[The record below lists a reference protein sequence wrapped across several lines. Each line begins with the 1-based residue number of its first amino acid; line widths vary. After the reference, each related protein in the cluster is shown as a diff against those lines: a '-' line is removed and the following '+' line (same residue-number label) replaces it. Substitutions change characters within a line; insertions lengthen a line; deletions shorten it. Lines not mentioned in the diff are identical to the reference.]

1 MFWKQINQ
9 SAKFREEI
17 VDKTAKEIEKKKRKK
32 EKKIRE
38 KKCMSK
44 KVQAE
49 TFNLPE
55 KKRKSYKCRTRKR
68 STEVNRKKYIYK
80 HTKKKDRKSWHFKN
94 TLGLKLFYF

>member
-1 MFWKQINQ
+1 
-9 SAKFREEI
+9 
-17 VDKTAKEIEKKKRKK
+17 
-32 EKKIRE
+32 
-38 KKCMSK
+38 MSK

-80 HTKKKDRKSWHFKN
+80 HTKKKKTVKA
-94 TLGLKLFYF
+94 GILKIHSV